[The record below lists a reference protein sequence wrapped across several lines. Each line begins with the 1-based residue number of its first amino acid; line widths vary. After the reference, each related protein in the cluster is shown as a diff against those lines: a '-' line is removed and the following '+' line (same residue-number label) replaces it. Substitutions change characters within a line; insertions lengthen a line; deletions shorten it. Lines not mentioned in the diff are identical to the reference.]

1 MNFLIMDNNQLIE
14 TLNDISYRDLQIF
27 TRYINDVAPGSINIV
42 KLNSTKKMDLV
53 SYLASL
59 LSSEKNVVNIYKKLS
74 STELS
79 NYLYKNLIWSNSLDT
94 IEVEV
99 KYQHTFLKDSS
110 VRYGVTQTKQDGN
123 LLFITRL
130 TRESYGFYD
139 TDEEFDK
146 LIINR
151 EIRALLK
158 ILFVIPDDFNLEP
171 VTNLDETEFT
181 YSNENEVFNFIN
193 VISEMLSNNLVEF
206 GKTNEK
212 PLAKTL
218 NILKSSTGI
227 NEFYSDKKLDSFATD
242 MLTRSFSYYYWAA
255 KKFKESEL
263 DSLKEFTLE
272 KFQDKYYFFIT
283 RILVSHLKK
292 IRYDHHYLKEYK
304 MFNVLTAI
312 LSDLPK
318 DSWVEMQNILKYCD
332 YREYRFDLENK
343 YRTDNYK
350 FECDIGGRE
359 SSLYVQDDYNV
370 IFFEPILKGVF
381 FYLGALGLVEL
392 KYDKPK
398 SPYHVKAKGKEYI
411 STWDSLKYV
420 KMTQLGKY
428 VFGFKDSYE
437 QKVIE
442 KKTTKLKFDEYKPI
456 ITIDVKDTITQAK
469 LEPYTDKYSEGKY
482 ILSYAKIFRDCKNIK
497 ALELKIDS
505 FYKLIEANPPQI
517 FKDFFAEIK
526 DNKNLLKRDLSQV
539 VIELKDNKKLLNL
552 FMKNKKLQE
561 LVIKAQGYR
570 VIVSKIDIPKL
581 TKIVKDNGFFVEF

>member
-1 MNFLIMDNNQLIE
+1 MNFLKMDNNQLIE

-27 TRYINDVAPGSINIV
+27 TRYINDVAPGIIIIT
-42 KLNSTKKMDLV
+42 KLNSTKKRDLV
-53 SYLASL
+53 NYLASL

-74 STELS
+74 SSELS
-79 NYLYKNLIWSNSLDT
+79 NYLYKNLIWCDSLDT
-94 IEVEV
+94 VEVEV

-139 TDEEFDK
+139 TDEELDK

-151 EIRALLK
+151 DIRALLR

-283 RILVSHLKK
+283 RILASHLKK

>member
-27 TRYINDVAPGSINIV
+27 TRYINDVAPGSIIIT

-94 IEVEV
+94 VEVEV

-139 TDEEFDK
+139 TDEELDK

-151 EIRALLK
+151 DIRALLR

-283 RILVSHLKK
+283 RILASHLKK

-359 SSLYVQDDYNV
+359 SSLYVHDDYNI
-370 IFFEPILKGVF
+370 IFFEPILKGLF

>member
-27 TRYINDVAPGSINIV
+27 TRYINDVAPGSIIIT

-59 LSSEKNVVNIYKKLS
+59 LSSEKNIVNIYKKLS

-130 TRESYGFYD
+130 TRESYGFYGA
-139 TDEEFDK
+139 DEELDK

-151 EIRALLK
+151 DIRALLR

-283 RILVSHLKK
+283 RILASHLKK

-359 SSLYVQDDYNV
+359 SSLYVHDDYNV
-370 IFFEPILKGVF
+370 IFFEPILKGLF